1 MSTVARRVVVRGVV
15 QGVGFRYHTL
25 DRARLCGLVGWVR
38 NLPDGTVEAWVQGDE
53 ARVAEMLD
61 WLRHGPRSA
70 RVERIDVDDAALD
83 ELTTFEIRRGH
94 FSAH

>member
-1 MSTVARRVVVRGVV
+1 MARRVVVRGVV

-25 DRARLCGLVGWVR
+25 DRARSFGLVGWVR
-38 NLPDGTVEAWVQGDE
+38 NSPDGTVEAWVQGDE

-61 WLRHGPRSA
+61 WLRHGPRAS
-70 RVERIDVDDAALD
+70 RVERIDIDDAVPD
-83 ELTTFEIRRGH
+83 ELSTFEIRRGH